1 MATPYPLS
9 VKNYILPEIGSIGR
23 YNLAEP
29 YASLIDPNV
38 NYTCQAIRS
47 INEITASGGNPFTVA
62 YSPAGITQAVYNK
75 AQAINMKIVYLV
87 SDGGN
92 WVYVPANYILEIP
105 IVGGVGYQN
114 MGLNVVLGLINST
127 MDLSALITAIQ
138 DTVYSTVGI
147 TPNVQPVQLSN
158 SMQITNTQASQIESA
173 RAAVI
178 TTNNTSR
185 GLYLATLSQLADA
198 NAKIQALEQYII
210 ANMPST
216 STPAA

>member
-9 VKNYILPEIGSIGR
+9 VRNYILPEIGSIGT
-23 YNLAEP
+23 YVLAEP
-29 YASLIDPNV
+29 YASLVDPNV

-47 INEITASGGNPFTVA
+47 INEIIASGGNPFTVA
-62 YSPAGITQAVYNK
+62 YNPAGITQAVYNE
-75 AQAINMKIVYLV
+75 AQALNMKIVYLV

-105 IVGGVGYQN
+105 IVDGVGYQN

-127 MDLSALITAIQ
+127 KDLSPLITAIQ
-138 DTVYSTVGI
+138 DMVYSTIGI

-158 SMQITNTQASQIESA
+158 SMQITNAQASQIESA
-173 RAAVI
+173 RSAVI

-185 GLYLATLSQLADA
+185 GLYLATLQQLTDA
-198 NAKIQALEQYII
+198 NAKIQALEQYIM
-210 ANMPST
+210 ANIPNT
-216 STPAA
+216 SPAAP